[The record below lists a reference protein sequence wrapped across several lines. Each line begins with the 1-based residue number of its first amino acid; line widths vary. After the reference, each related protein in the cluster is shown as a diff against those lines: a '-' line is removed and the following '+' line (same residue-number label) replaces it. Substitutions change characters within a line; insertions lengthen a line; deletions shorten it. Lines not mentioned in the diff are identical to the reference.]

1 LSTTTVT
8 ELRRRTL
15 VKSIVWRLIGV
26 VWTWVGAYLIVLIVP
41 AKARN
46 APVIATL
53 VVAYHHSTR
62 MVMYY
67 AYERYWAGISWG
79 KYDPR
84 AEAFCPMSRRDKLLW
99 TLGTAIAVLAI
110 FLLIVY
116 VGPLVKRA

>member
-1 LSTTTVT
+1 VT

-84 AEAFCPMSRRDKLLW
+84 AEAFCAMSRRDKLLW

-116 VGPLVKRA
+116 VGPLIKRS